1 MSSSALKI
9 KVFDDKGTNLV
20 PISKS
25 TATVGSAQHCDL
37 VLDHK
42 SVEAEHI
49 RVWCEGGRVWVQ
61 DLGAPSGTTLNGI
74 RLPHLKPMLVREL
87 DILKLGECPA
97 TLGLEP
103 NLIRSPVVKSV
114 NVDEITLTDIK
125 PLPAVPKAE
134 APKSEPPP
142 PAQPPPVLRS
152 ISNSEVEV
160 KKGELEKISRDLA
173 DMKLQLQMAK
183 LDKLSGDEFRKQVD
197 GYQEEIARLKGETQ
211 TLQHSFAQ
219 VDQEKRD
226 YKKRLDEELAELKL
240 KSLRDM
246 KDQRDKD
253 RASFEEW
260 KREAYSAMAKGLRDL
275 IEVKAR
281 SSRNF
286 TRDMILEWIEDFEHC
301 AKRILVR
308 PPLPS
313 DESSSTSSST
323 SRSSVAHSTK
333 SGDRR
338 SKRRHRSRS
347 SSDMWNK
354 IALVSCGLG
363 IFMAV
368 CWMFS
373 AYVKNGTGQRSVAS
387 RNETPPDA
395 QPGNQMRAP
404 FAPSQ
409 TKGFKKSYTDN
420 ILYTSNYADA
430 ELNSDF
436 RAAWLK
442 ELSRAARS
450 EWKLSETALS
460 SIAAKEIVLIQD
472 LSRIRGTIVAAD
484 QERDGA
490 TRMRAR
496 EDQFLRELKEQLGK
510 KSSVDAYMK
519 LKRGFYTRNQVY
531 LVRENR

>member
-1 MSSSALKI
+1 MSSAALKI
-9 KVFDDKGTNLV
+9 KVFDNKGTNLV

-25 TATVGSAQHCDL
+25 TATVGSASHCDL
-37 VLDHK
+37 VLDH
-42 SVEAEHI
+42 STVQAEHI

-61 DLGAPSGTTLNGI
+61 DLGGPTGTTLNGI

-87 DILKLGECPA
+87 DILKLGDCPA

-103 NLIRSPVVKSV
+103 NLIRAPVVKAV

-125 PLPAVPKAE
+125 PIPVLPPE

-142 PAQPPPVLRS
+142 PAPQPPPALRS
-152 ISNSEVEV
+152 VPNSEVEV

-173 DMKLQLQMAK
+173 DLKLQLQMAK

-197 GYQEEIARLKGETQ
+197 GYQEEIARLKGEKQ
-211 TLQHSFAQ
+211 SLQHSVQQ

-226 YKKRLDEELAELKL
+226 YKRQLDEEVAELKL
-240 KSLRDM
+240 KNLREM

-253 RASFEEW
+253 RAAFEDW
-260 KREAYSAMAKGLRDL
+260 KKEAYQSMAKALRDL

-281 SSRNF
+281 SSRQF
-286 TRDMILEWIEDFEHC
+286 SRDMILEWIEDFEHC

-308 PPLPS
+308 PPVPS
-313 DESSSTSSST
+313 EESLSTKSA
-323 SRSSVAHSTK
+323 AHSTK
-333 SGDRR
+333 AGERR

-347 SSDMWNK
+347 SADMWNK
-354 IALVSCGLG
+354 VALVSCGLG
-363 IFMAV
+363 IFMAI

-373 AYVKNGTGQRSVAS
+373 SYVKTGTGQRAVAS
-387 RNETPPDA
+387 KNETPPDA

-404 FAPSQ
+404 FSPVQS
-409 TKGFKKSYTDN
+409 KGFKKTYTDN
-420 ILYTSNYADA
+420 ILYTMSYADA

-442 ELSRAARS
+442 ELTRAARS

-472 LSRIRGTIVAAD
+472 LNRIRGTIVAAD

-490 TRMRAR
+490 ARMRAR

-510 KSSVDAYMK
+510 KTSVDTYMK